1 MKYNK
6 NTVIRSGWRR
16 FILPAVIGMV
26 IGSGSAYASERVKQ
40 TVPKISELPTL
51 SAQQN
56 HSKSCNRVSSF
67 FTRSHYKEI
76 VLDKKFA
83 EKVIDSYLY
92 ENDRY
97 HSLFTADEV
106 KDMYGR
112 YNDVIAAMSACRL
125 DYPFELYTKVINRKF
140 KRLSYYLSVL
150 DKPVDLNGHDY
161 IDSDRSKLP
170 PLKDMAQ
177 LEDLWRK
184 LVVNDLIKLM
194 LNGKTEEKAR
204 ELLKKRYTNQLR
216 ILTES
221 KSEDAFSAFENA
233 YAHAIDPHTSYLSP
247 DDSAKFMDE
256 MSLAMEGIG
265 AVLTKEDDYV
275 KIVSLIPGSP
285 AEMSKKLKPNDY
297 IIGIRQHD
305 GKNNK
310 MLDVV
315 GMRLEDVVPMVK
327 GKKGSKV
334 TLEIQRD
341 NGGNVTTFTVDLVR
355 SRIRLEDSAAKGE
368 VREID
373 GRKVGVLTVKS
384 FYVNLYE
391 DIDKELKKLNDKKI
405 EALVLDLRY
414 NGGGALS
421 EAILSTGLFV
431 DNDAF
436 VQVRDGVGN
445 VAVRGDVT
453 PGVTYSGPMVVLT
466 NRLSASASEIMAA
479 ALQDLGRAVVVGDTT
494 FGKGTVQQS
503 RPLDRIFDYNSEPL
517 GSIHYTIAKFYRING
532 GSTQMKGVQPDIL
545 FPKII
550 SYDIVGEKN
559 EPNALEW
566 DMISSVKYQ
575 PKDLKNYISELSQIH
590 ENRVKNNELFKDM
603 ENAERKLSEEMKPGN
618 RISLNFA
625 ERKAEKDNDDAE
637 YLQIINRNLKANG
650 QAPISNIKDLPS
662 KYEPFDCYLDES
674 ARIALDL
681 ADLEKKNLATVKN

>member
-6 NTVIRSGWRR
+6 NNVFGYGWRKL
-16 FILPAVIGMV
+16 ILPSLIGLALSCGPVYAV
-26 IGSGSAYASERVKQ
+26 EKVKQ
-40 TVPKISELPTL
+40 TVPTVKDLPEL
-51 SAQQN
+51 SAQHN
-56 HSKSCNRVSSF
+56 HSLSCKRVSSF
-67 FTRSHYKEI
+67 FTRSHYKEVI
-76 VLDKKFA
+76 LDKKFA
-83 EKVIDSYLY
+83 DKVIDSYLY
-92 ENDRY
+92 ENDRM
-97 HSLFTADEV
+97 HSLFTQSEID
-106 KDMYGR
+106 DMYAHA
-112 YNDVIAAMSACRL
+112 NDVLSAMTVCRL
-125 DYPFELYTKVINRKF
+125 DYPFELYSSVIKRKF
-140 KRLSYYLSVL
+140 QRLRYYLSVL
-150 DKPVDLNGHDY
+150 DKPVDLAGSDTL
-161 IDSDRSKLP
+161 DSDRSKLP
-170 PLKDMAQ
+170 ALKTQ
-177 LEDLWRK
+177 TELEHLWYK
-184 LVVNDLIKLM
+184 LVVNDIIKLM
-194 LNGKTEEKAR
+194 LNGKSEEKAR
-204 ELLKKRYTNQLR
+204 ELLRKRYTNQLR

-233 YAHAIDPHTSYLSP
+233 FAHAIDPHTSYLSP

-310 MLDVV
+310 MLDVI

-341 NGGNVTTFTVDLVR
+341 TGGKITTFTVDLVR
-355 SRIRLEDSAAKGE
+355 SRIRLEDSAAKAE
-368 VREID
+368 VKEVG

-384 FYVNLYE
+384 FYVNLYQ
-391 DIDKELKKLNDKKI
+391 DIDKELKKLNDENV
-405 EALVLDLRY
+405 EAVVLDLRF
-414 NGGGALS
+414 NGGGALN
-421 EAILSTGLFV
+421 EAILSTGLFI

-445 VAVRGDVT
+445 VAVRGDIT
-453 PGVTYSGPMVVLT
+453 PGVSYNGPLVVLT

-479 ALQDLGRAVVVGDTT
+479 ALQDLGRAVIVGDTT

-532 GSTQMKGVQPDIL
+532 GSTQIKGVQPDIM
-545 FPKII
+545 FPKMI
-550 SYDIVGEKN
+550 SYDIVGEEN

-566 DMISSVKYQ
+566 DVISSVKY
-575 PKDLKNYISELSQIH
+575 DSKNMKGYITELSSLHDKRI
-590 ENRVKNNELFKDM
+590 KDNELFRDLTK
-603 ENAERKLSEEMKPGN
+603 AEQKMRAEYQSGTK
-618 RISLNFA
+618 ISLNLE
-625 ERKAEKDNDDAE
+625 ERKKEREKDDAE
-637 YLQIINRNLKANG
+637 LLEMVNRNLKASG
-650 QAPISNIKDLPS
+650 KPSVSNVKDLPS
-662 KYEPFDCYLDES
+662 GYEPFDSYLDES
-674 ARIALDL
+674 MRIALDL
-681 ADLEKKNLATVKN
+681 ADLEKKNLATVKK